1 MYGDLR
7 LSQVLVVLLLAMI
20 LTLGS
25 QAEVL
30 AEDMEEP
37 EESDYISE
45 FFADRDVEVST
56 KLNQAIRDAV
66 EDEVLKSSELA
77 KMVQDL
83 YVSYQLGMTVE
94 EADLIA
100 RAIPH
105 WERMDLSLLA
115 AAFGEIAEEE
125 EDFFRDALKQ
135 ILTEAEKKLEEASE
149 LEEENQT

>member
-1 MYGDLR
+1 MHSDLR
-7 LSQVLVVLLLAMI
+7 LSQFLVVLLLMTMI

-30 AEDMEEP
+30 AEDMDEP

-45 FFADRDVEVST
+45 FFADRDVEVSK

-66 EDEVLKSSELA
+66 EDEVLKPSELA

-83 YVSYQLGMTVE
+83 YVSYQQGMTVE

-125 EDFFRDALKQ
+125 EESFRDALEQ
-135 ILTEAEKKLEEASE
+135 ILTEAEKILEEASE
-149 LEEENQT
+149 LEEEK

>member
-125 EDFFRDALKQ
+125 EESFRDALKQ